1 MSMVRYPFRY
11 IVFLKFLLIA
21 APFRRRNASVW
32 GKPAA
37 RGFRPSGLIAALSI
51 ALLLP
56 ACAGDSPSASSQPMV
71 TIGFVEGT
79 PTPTIEVFSRGRPL
93 AGAVLIEPSGRQTA
107 APVIE
112 RDTVYADPYGY
123 GYGPSVGVGAGGGSW
138 NGGSW
143 RGGGIGLG
151 MPLGG
156 GAAPQPVQTSMRAR
170 IAVPNMAFYR
180 ANWEKTIVRVT
191 FGTDPANNV
200 IADIPAPAPGG
211 R

>member
-1 MSMVRYPFRY
+1 MVWYPFRY
-11 IVFLKFLLIA
+11 LVFLKLLLISA
-21 APFRRRNASVW
+21 DRKWRNAPIWAGSR
-32 GKPAA
+32 AS
-37 RGFRPSGLIAALSI
+37 FGLLTALAITVLAS
-51 ALLLP
+51 
-56 ACAGDSPSASSQPMV
+56 CASESQSTAQPTV
-71 TIGFVEGT
+71 TIGFVDGT

-93 AGAVLIEPSGRQTA
+93 AGAVLVEPSGRQTA
-107 APVIE
+107 APVVE

-123 GYGPSVGVGAGGGSW
+123 GYGPSVGVGVGGGSW

-143 RGGGIGLG
+143 RGGGVGLG

-156 GAAPQPVQTSMRAR
+156 GGAPQPVQTSMRAR
-170 IAVPNMAFYR
+170 IAVPDMAFYR

>member
-1 MSMVRYPFRY
+1 MVWYPFRY
-11 IVFLKFLLIA
+11 LVFLKFFLISA
-21 APFRRRNASVW
+21 VRKQRRASVW
-32 GKPAA
+32 AEFRTSFGAVTAA
-37 RGFRPSGLIAALSI
+37 VALTVLAS
-51 ALLLP
+51 
-56 ACAGDSPSASSQPMV
+56 CAGDSQSTAAQPTV
-71 TIGFVEGT
+71 TIGFIEGT

-107 APVIE
+107 APVVE

-123 GYGPSVGVGAGGGSW
+123 GYGPSVGVGVGGGSW

-143 RGGGIGLG
+143 RGGGVGLG

-156 GAAPQPVQTSMRAR
+156 GGAPQPVQTSMRAR
-170 IAVPNMAFYR
+170 ITVPDMAFYR

>member
-1 MSMVRYPFRY
+1 MVSYPFRY
-11 IVFLKFLLIA
+11 LDLLKHSLISAVRTRRIAPVWPAFGPFFGA
-21 APFRRRNASVW
+21 ATVALCVLAS
-32 GKPAA
+32 
-37 RGFRPSGLIAALSI
+37 
-51 ALLLP
+51 
-56 ACAGDSPSASSQPMV
+56 CAGESPSTATAPTV
-71 TIGFVEGT
+71 TIGFIDGT
-79 PTPTIEVFSRGRPL
+79 PTPTIEVFARGRPL

-107 APVIE
+107 APVVE
-112 RDTVYADPYGY
+112 RDTVYASDPYGY
-123 GYGPSVGVGAGGGSW
+123 GYGPSVGVGVGGGSW

-143 RGGGIGLG
+143 RGGGVGLG

-156 GAAPQPVQTSMRAR
+156 GGAPQPVQTSMRAR
-170 IAVPNMAFYR
+170 IAVPDMAFYR